1 MSKMSEL
8 SQTLDALVVCG
19 NNMTECGQ
27 ELIRTANAL
36 RGMFSGGQEQTVAV
50 KEEAPLPEPARVEDP
65 APEAKKLSFIDVRK
79 AFSAKSHAGFTEQVK
94 ALIGKYGVD
103 KLSAVKEED
112 YESLMA
118 DLEAIG

>member
-50 KEEAPLPEPARVEDP
+50 KEEAPQPEPARVEDP

-79 AFSAKSHAGFTEQVK
+79 CWLVIVVF
-94 ALIGKYGVD
+94 LGKVVY
-103 KLSAVKEED
+103 L
-112 YESLMA
+112 L
-118 DLEAIG
+118 